1 MPSTITLG
9 HIEAHEKL
17 TARVLFKP
25 HGETSYVD
33 LGNVKEYSEA
43 HERSPVTRVVA
54 EAGYRRTND
63 EQTDVV
69 TYAWEFTLDEF
80 DANLLKIKD
89 LSAQGTTA
97 QQAAATAPAGTATI
111 TSIVCERWYPIGKVG
126 LNTVVAKIATVT
138 LTEGTD
144 YDVDLDAGLI
154 RFHDTDNVDAGDN
167 VDLTFGNVAVDFET
181 FTGLETPTFRGDVMI
196 LETNQFS
203 KIPLKTTTFTGV
215 LRATEFPTQS
225 GEFGTWKVRATAT
238 TKPAIKRRSAA

>member
-1 MPSTITLG
+1 MAPSNVATIGFSSCPGLPRSDSR
-9 HIEAHEKL
+9 ARQEKIRGPGRL
-17 TARVLFKP
+17 PAPFLPPRQTPCRRWEPDPPRPPSSATAP
-25 HGETSYVD
+25 
-33 LGNVKEYSEA
+33 
-43 HERSPVTRVVA
+43 
-54 EAGYRRTND
+54 
-63 EQTDVV
+63 
-69 TYAWEFTLDEF
+69 
-80 DANLLKIKD
+80 
-89 LSAQGTTA
+89 
-97 QQAAATAPAGTATI
+97 QAAATAPAGTATL
-111 TSIVCERWYPIGKVG
+111 TSIVCERWHPIGKVG

-238 TKPAIKRRSAA
+238 TKPSIKRRSAA